1 MIIMSANLPS
11 NGPCDQLVA
20 LLDPFV
26 VVIAAILYSA
36 GQTAKEEK

>member
-1 MIIMSANLPS
+1 MLANLPS
-11 NGPCDQLVA
+11 NGPSDRLVT
-20 LLDPFV
+20 LPDPFV